1 MTSSSCRSVSCRLG
15 LDQDHGPRNRSRFG
29 PRPTVFVVT
38 FVGQPG
44 EGFLLNVGGSK
55 ESCQQPQPVQRR
67 LQAMLFSN
75 FRNSG
80 YLSVAAYRSKTSEP
94 ISNTGTN
101 TYPVL
106 MIHCITLQRVGIS
119 RAGRPNR
126 LGALRP
132 RGVESVLRLR
142 RGSNAALFISVQIAK
157 CFNSSCL

>member
-38 FVGQPG
+38 FVGQP
-44 EGFLLNVGGSK
+44 
-55 ESCQQPQPVQRR
+55 
-67 LQAMLFSN
+67 
-75 FRNSG
+75 G